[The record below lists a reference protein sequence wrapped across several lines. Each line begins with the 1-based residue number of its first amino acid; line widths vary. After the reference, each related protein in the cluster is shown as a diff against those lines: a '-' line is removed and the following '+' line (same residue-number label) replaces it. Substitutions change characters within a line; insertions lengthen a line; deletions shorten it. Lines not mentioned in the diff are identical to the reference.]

1 MPWAPRSSTISTSVV
16 DQATATQPDVR
27 KTPDGTPSYTEPPA
41 PSRGRRIV
49 VDGLIVLA
57 SILGVVAIL
66 AVWANRLLFNPDNWS
81 NTSTQLL
88 QSPAV
93 RNATSNYLVD
103 QLYANV
109 NVAGLLKAGLP
120 PRLDPLAGPAAGALR
135 NLAVQGVDLAL
146 TRPRIQSAWAAANR
160 AAAQSFVTI
169 VNGGTGAVGVQ
180 SGAVTL
186 NLGQIADDVAA
197 RLGLPSNLSS
207 KLPPSAAHL
216 TVFRSKQIKLVQDL
230 GNAVRSLALL
240 LTILVPCLY
249 ALALLLARG
258 RRRRTLLSIGVAIA
272 LVGMVGLAG
281 RALLES
287 RIPDSLMSDVSLRPA
302 GRAVVTIATQIM
314 GDISAG
320 FIVVGAVAI
329 VAAWFAGP
337 ARPAWVSRRWIA
349 PFLRDHAA
357 WTFAIVAFVMLL
369 IFIWQPIH
377 AAGTPAGIIAFSV
390 LALVGTEA
398 LRRQTAREF
407 PAPAGGQPA

>member
-1 MPWAPRSSTISTSVV
+1 MPWAPRSSTIPTSVV
-16 DQATATQPDVR
+16 DHATATQPDVR
-27 KTPDGTPSYTEPPA
+27 ETPDGTPSSTEPA
-41 PSRGRRIV
+41 ASSRGRRII

-169 VNGGTGAVGVQ
+169 VNGGKGAVGVQ

-197 RLGLPSNLSS
+197 RLGLPSSVSS
-207 KLPPSAAHL
+207 KIPPSAAHL

-314 GDISAG
+314 GDISVG

-337 ARPAWVSRRWIA
+337 ARPAWLSRRWIA